1 MTGSHGYG
9 EGDELGGLERIVD
22 MALFYERNNL
32 LLNPDY
38 GFVPANVYATI
49 VEGLEDIA
57 AASQDMWKKGVV
69 GERLTFDRLDRET

>member
-1 MTGSHGYG
+1 
-9 EGDELGGLERIVD
+9 
-22 MALFYERNNL
+22 L

-69 GERLTFDRLDRET
+69 GERLTFDRLDREI